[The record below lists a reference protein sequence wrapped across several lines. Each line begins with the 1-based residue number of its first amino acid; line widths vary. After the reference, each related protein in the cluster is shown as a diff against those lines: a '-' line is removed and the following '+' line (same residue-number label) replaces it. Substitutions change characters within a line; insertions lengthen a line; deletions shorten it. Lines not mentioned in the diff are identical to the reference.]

1 MSPGDGSAAAGM
13 PRTAAGLTALGV
25 LPFAGGAA
33 LAWIWPDFEAIG
45 AIAAVIAYG
54 AVILSFLGG
63 MHWGFAAAPG
73 AAKTRTAVT
82 YGLSVLPSL
91 LGWAALLLPP
101 SIGLGLLMLAVA
113 GVLPLDRRA
122 VALGAAPDWWMRLR
136 LPVTG
141 VVLLCLAATLVAVMQ
156 RF

>member
-1 MSPGDGSAAAGM
+1 MSPRDTSAAGM

-33 LAWIWPDFEAIG
+33 LAWIWPDFEAIQ
-45 AIAAVIAYG
+45 AIDAVIAYG

-63 MHWGFAAAPG
+63 IHWGFAAAPG
-73 AAKTRTAVT
+73 AAKTRNAVT

-91 LGWAALLLPP
+91 LAWAALLLPQ
-101 SIGLGLLMLAVA
+101 SIGLGLLMVAVA
-113 GVLPLDRRA
+113 GVLPIDRRA
-122 VALGAAPDWWMRLR
+122 VALGAAPGWWMSLR

-141 VVLLCLAATLVAVMQ
+141 VVLLCLAATLGALMQ
-156 RF
+156 RL